1 MKNKFVCQEI
11 YTHDHNLK
19 INDSAVN
26 TMKEAVLE
34 NYPLGTV
41 SGYYD
46 DDLTIW
52 NFSEYFLKNLGY
64 SSYQDFMDNTDGL
77 FSKVICEDYVHHFSY
92 EQFKNNNGEFSFYL
106 LTKQGSPMLCKIIK
120 KEAYDNDNRLIWIIS
135 VRVNH
140 EVQHLLL
147 ANDIV
152 ESGLWYID
160 YDVDGK
166 IINATW
172 GKHLRKMLG
181 FDHIFNHQEM
191 IEICKERIFEED
203 LKKLFQLFHDA
214 PFNGTDIYQT
224 ELRIKDS
231 LDKYHWFRVNAK
243 KVRRSNG
250 TVCQLIGVIVNI
262 DKRKLARNELIKGM
276 TKIVDRFAICDLKE
290 DSYEYYEIKENN
302 LYPAFGRY
310 YDFISDM
317 NEICYVFNNDNKSI
331 IDLLNINSLKEILI
345 DDNDYLKFEYC
356 NKVNSEFKTMSVIPL
371 QWNNNIVSKVIL
383 IAQDSGKK
391 HELERIANTDSL
403 TGLYNYRYFT
413 TIMTKLEEKKQVF
426 AIFYLDLDLFKPV
439 NDTYGHDIGD
449 KVLKEVSKRLKDCLN
464 SNDYIFRIGGDE
476 FVLIIE
482 DNDINNKKCEE
493 IVSIIKDNI
502 SKTYF
507 IDEIPIN
514 ISVSCGYAMYP
525 KDSHMISEV
534 RNLADY
540 HMYRDKAKK

>member
-1 MKNKFVCQEI
+1 MKNKFVCQKI
-11 YTHDHNLK
+11 YTHDSNLQ
-19 INDSAVN
+19 INETAIN
-26 TMKEAVLE
+26 AMKEAVLE

-64 SSYQDFMDNTDGL
+64 SSYQDFMDNTGGL
-77 FSKVICEDYVHHFSY
+77 FSKVICEDHVHNFSY
-92 EQFKNNNGEFSFYL
+92 EHFRNNNGEFSFYL
-106 LTKQGSPMLCKIIK
+106 LTKQGSPLLSKIIK
-120 KEAYDNDNRLIWIIS
+120 KEAYDNDNNLIWILS

-160 YDVDGK
+160 YDIDGK

-172 GKHLRKMLG
+172 GKQLRKMLSLDSI
-181 FDHIFNHQEM
+181 FDYQEM
-191 IEICKERIFEED
+191 IDACKERIFDED

-224 ELRIKDS
+224 ELRIKDN
-231 LDKYHWFRVNAK
+231 LGKYHWFRVNAK
-243 KVRRSNG
+243 KVRRNDGS
-250 TVCQLIGVIVNI
+250 VCQLIGVIVNI

-276 TKIVDRFAICDLKE
+276 TKIVDRFAICDLVE
-290 DSYEYYEIKENN
+290 DNYEYYEIKDNN
-302 LYPAFGRY
+302 LYPALGKY
-310 YDFISDM
+310 CDFILDM

-331 IDLLNINSLKEILI
+331 LDLLNINNLKELLV
-345 DDNDYLKFEYC
+345 DDNTHLKFEYC
-356 NKVNSEFKTMSVIPL
+356 NKVTGEFKTMSVIPL
-371 QWNNNIVSKVIL
+371 KWQDNIVSKVIL
-383 IAQDSGKK
+383 ISQDSSKK

-403 TGLYNYRYFT
+403 TNLYNYRYFS
-413 TIMTKLEEKKQVF
+413 TIMAKLEESKQVF

-449 KVLKEVSKRLKDCLN
+449 KVLVEVAKRLKDCLS
-464 SNDYIFRIGGDE
+464 SNDYVFRIGGDE
-476 FVLIIE
+476 FVLIVK
-482 DNDINNKKCEE
+482 DNDINNSKCEK
-493 IVSIIKDNI
+493 IVNLVKDNI
-502 SKTYF
+502 SKVYI

-514 ISVSCGYAMYP
+514 ISISCGYAMYP
-525 KDSHMISEV
+525 KDSYMISEI